1 MSDWAAA
8 MREQARQALPPVQ
21 GTVRVRGLKEPVEVV
36 RDRWGVPHIYARSL
50 HDLFF
55 AQGFVV
61 ASERL
66 FQLDFLLRFANGRL
80 ATMFSQMALPLD
92 RFART
97 IGLHRAARRVAQ
109 GYDDQSRDMVAA
121 LTAGVRAWVESMAT
135 KPVEY
140 HILDLDPEPLPDGD
154 DGAVYGSAGGAFMAW
169 TLSRN
174 FDEELL
180 RASVGEAIGWDA
192 MQWLFPPSTTEPPPL
207 VPGAWGGSASRRSA
221 LDVLRGTPLPP
232 PGQGSNNW
240 VVAGSRTASGKP
252 LLANDPHLQLQMPSI
267 WFECHLSAPGY
278 EAAGVSL
285 PFAPG
290 IVIGHTPHHAWGL
303 TNTEGD
309 VQDLYLE
316 RLSEDGTAALYNGT
330 WEPLTVHREE
340 IEVRGGDTEILEVR
354 ETRHGP
360 ILDSYLVGIAQPQVV
375 QGGITETYALRWV
388 GAEHAVQPSTLLRVA
403 QAGSFQEFREAAR
416 GWECPGQNMVYADV
430 DGTIGYQCSGL
441 YPIRRRGDGTVPV
454 PGWTDEYEWDGWIPF
469 EELPWSENPEEGF
482 LATANHRIHGDSY
495 PFLLPLLLEIEPAD
509 GRQKEALALLADWDA
524 DLSADSAAAAVYEVW
539 GKHLAQEILARPLGP
554 ELFTHYY
561 SHRQWDSEFM
571 FRVLPAMLRY
581 PSPTWFGT
589 PGREPRDE
597 ALRRALA
604 GALDELAAALGD
616 DMKAWRWGALHRAV
630 FAHPLSILGG
640 LEELLVGGVEE
651 VGGDEHTIY
660 ATGFEPGNGYNVVSG
675 SSWRQILDLGDVDA
689 SVGTNTTGQSGNPAS
704 PHWNDLIGTWA
715 RGEYHP
721 LPLSRGAVEGHAE
734 HRLTLEPE

>member
-1 MSDWAAA
+1 
-8 MREQARQALPPVQ
+8 
-21 GTVRVRGLKEPVEVV
+21 
-36 RDRWGVPHIYARSL
+36 
-50 HDLFF
+50 
-55 AQGFVV
+55 
-61 ASERL
+61 
-66 FQLDFLLRFANGRL
+66 
-80 ATMFSQMALPLD
+80 
-92 RFART
+92 
-97 IGLHRAARRVAQ
+97 
-109 GYDDQSRDMVAA
+109 
-121 LTAGVRAWVESMAT
+121 
-135 KPVEY
+135 
-140 HILDLDPEPLPDGD
+140 
-154 DGAVYGSAGGAFMAW
+154 
-169 TLSRN
+169 
-174 FDEELL
+174 
-180 RASVGEAIGWDA
+180 
-192 MQWLFPPSTTEPPPL
+192 
-207 VPGAWGGSASRRSA
+207 
-221 LDVLRGTPLPP
+221 
-232 PGQGSNNW
+232 
-240 VVAGSRTASGKP
+240 
-252 LLANDPHLQLQMPSI
+252 
-267 WFECHLSAPGY
+267 
-278 EAAGVSL
+278 
-285 PFAPG
+285 
-290 IVIGHTPHHAWGL
+290 
-303 TNTEGD
+303 
-309 VQDLYLE
+309 
-316 RLSEDGTAALYNGT
+316 
-330 WEPLTVHREE
+330 
-340 IEVRGGDTEILEVR
+340 
-354 ETRHGP
+354 
-360 ILDSYLVGIAQPQVV
+360 V

-403 QAGSFQEFREAAR
+403 QAGSFQEFRETAR

-495 PFLLPLLLEIEPAD
+495 PFLITKDFIPPFRARRIGELLSATEKHTVESFARMHLDTVSIAARELLPLLLEIEPAD